1 MVITNAAR
9 VGAALELLQQGLKPF
24 VAQEMNAVYKG
35 EWHDVAR
42 RHVSPNSI
50 QETSKGKPDYDVLGL
65 LNIMWREWNDVFGRT
80 LGNVERSWVAELKE
94 VRHSWAH
101 NEAFSTDDA
110 QRALDTIQRMLKSI
124 SAGEQ
129 AQAVEESRQQLLQ
142 ESFRSQAGAT
152 KRGLAEQYDIC
163 RAFWTQLLNKARERT
178 DLHAN
183 ISPSTDTWVNAS
195 AGVAGLALAYVVKQ
209 HSARVELYIDRGKGT
224 DEETMGI
231 FDELHAQ
238 REDIEAVFGRP
249 LTWKRLDGKRACRI
263 SHTTEIGGYRDREKW
278 PELQDAMVDTMI
290 RFEAALRPH
299 IDALEV

>member
-9 VGAALELLQQGLKPF
+9 VGDALKLLQQGLKPF

-35 EWHDVAR
+35 EWHDVAK
-42 RHVSPNSI
+42 RHVNPTSI
-50 QETSKGKPDYDVLGL
+50 QETSKGKPDYDVPGL
-65 LNIMWREWNDVFGRT
+65 LSIMSREWNDVFGRT
-80 LGNVERSWVAELKE
+80 LGNVERGWVAELKD
-94 VRHSWAH
+94 VRHRWAH

-110 QRALDTIQRMLKSI
+110 QRALDTIQRMLKAV

-129 AQAVEESRQQLLQ
+129 AQAVEESRQQLLH
-142 ESFRSQAGAT
+142 ESFHSQAGAT
-152 KRGLAEQYDIC
+152 KGGLAGQRDIC
-163 RAFWTQLLNKARERT
+163 RAFWTQLLHKARART

-183 ISPSTDTWVNAS
+183 ISATTDSWVTAS
-195 AGVAGLALAYVVKQ
+195 AGVAGLGLAYVVNQ

-231 FDELHAQ
+231 FDELHAH
-238 REDIEAVFGRP
+238 REDIESKFGGP
-249 LTWKRLDGKRACRI
+249 IEWLRLDGKRACRI
-263 SHTTEIGGYRDREKW
+263 THTTEIGGYLDREKW
-278 PELQDAMVDTMI
+278 PELQDTMIDAMI